1 MKMLKDSKAV
11 SPVIGVMLML
21 VVTVILAAA
30 VSSTSSGLM
39 KSTDKAP
46 TAVFD
51 VKLSQGDYDSLMG
64 AYIDSLTIKQVTGD
78 SIPTSDL
85 KIITVNPNTNGMQ
98 TIETVPGV
106 INFNTYTQG
115 VAPWWNNGNG
125 VTDETVFG
133 NYTLKSGTSM
143 VADSWS
149 NYVNPNATTWNETTG
164 QYDGF
169 DITTDNID
177 ALHTMFANYDSIEE
191 GDWVTIKIVHMPTQ
205 KVIFQTD
212 VEVK

>member
-1 MKMLKDSKAV
+1 M

-51 VKLSQGDYDSLMG
+51 VKLSLGDDAVGMPGVTTDSL
-64 AYIDSLTIKQVTGD
+64 SIKQVTGD

-85 KIITVNPNTNGMQ
+85 KIITVNPNTNGVQ

-106 INFNTYTQG
+106 INHRTGWAANG
-115 VAPWWNNGNG
+115 APWLNDGSWSPAA
-125 VTDETVFG
+125 FG
-133 NYTLKSGTSM
+133 NYTLKSGIVM

-149 NYVNPNATTWNETTG
+149 NYNNPNATTWNETAG
-164 QYDGF
+164 LYDGF
-169 DITTDNID
+169 DYSTGEID
-177 ALHTMFANYDSIEE
+177 ALHSMIANYDSIEE

-205 KVIFQTD
+205 KVIFQSD
-212 VEVK
+212 VEAK